1 MGASPAIF
9 AARTNIGDVEDAM
22 VPSDRRY
29 LESHE
34 WVKKEGAFALIG
46 ITAFAVE
53 HLSDLTFLSLPAV
66 GTKLKKGDRF
76 GEIESV
82 KAVSELFAPVGG
94 EVVAINTAL
103 TEKVESLSSD
113 PWNAGW
119 MVKLKNVADAEINAL
134 MDAAAYQKKC
144 DSE

>member
-1 MGASPAIF
+1 
-9 AARTNIGDVEDAM
+9 M
-22 VPSDRRY
+22 VPNDRRY

-34 WVKKEGAFALIG
+34 WAKKDGNVVTIG

-66 GTKLKKGDRF
+66 GAKLAKGQRF

-94 EVVAINTAL
+94 EVTAINQKLADD
-103 TEKVESLSSD
+103 VASLGQD

-119 MVKLKNVADAEINAL
+119 MVKLKVAGDVEYGGL
-134 MDAAAYQKKC
+134 LDAATYEKKC
-144 DSE
+144 SEEH

>member
-1 MGASPAIF
+1 
-9 AARTNIGDVEDAM
+9 M

-34 WVKKEGAFALIG
+34 WAKKEGNLVLVG

-94 EVVAINTAL
+94 EVAAVNTAL
-103 TEKVESLSSD
+103 AEKIESLSKD

-119 MVKLKNVADAEINAL
+119 MMKLKNVADAELNGL
-134 MDAAAYQKKC
+134 MDGPSYDQKC
-144 DSE
+144 ASES

>member
-1 MGASPAIF
+1 MA
-9 AARTNIGDVEDAM
+9 
-22 VPSDRRY
+22 PSDRRY

-34 WVKKEGAFALIG
+34 WAKKDGNVVSIG

-53 HLSDLTFLSLPAV
+53 HLSDLTYLSLPAV

-94 EVVAINTAL
+94 EVTAVNDKL
-103 TEKVESLSSD
+103 VEKVESLAQD

-119 MVKLKNVADAEINAL
+119 MLKLKATNDAEWSAL
-134 MDAAAYQKKC
+134 LSGPDYEKKC
-144 DSE
+144 AEQ

>member
-1 MGASPAIF
+1 
-9 AARTNIGDVEDAM
+9 M

-34 WVKKEGAFALIG
+34 WAKKEGNLVLVG

-66 GTKLKKGDRF
+66 GAKLKKGDRF

-82 KAVSELFAPVGG
+82 KAVSELFTPVGG
-94 EVVAINTAL
+94 EVAAVNTAL
-103 TEKVESLSSD
+103 AEKVESLSAD

-119 MVKLKNVADAEINAL
+119 MVKLKNVADAELGAL
-134 MDAAAYQKKC
+134 LDADAYEKKC
-144 DSE
+144 ESES

>member
-1 MGASPAIF
+1 
-9 AARTNIGDVEDAM
+9 M

-34 WVKKEGAFALIG
+34 WARKDGATVKFG

-53 HLSDLTFLSLPAV
+53 HLSDLTFLSLPSV
-66 GTKLKKGDRF
+66 GTKLKKGERF

-82 KAVSELFAPVGG
+82 KAVSELFAPVSG
-94 EVVAINTAL
+94 EVTAVNTKLADDVA
-103 TEKVESLSSD
+103 SLGAD

-119 MVKLKNVADAEINAL
+119 MVTVKPTSPAEYDGL
-134 MDAAAYQKKC
+134 LDAAAYEKKC
-144 DSE
+144 HEEQ

>member
-1 MGASPAIF
+1 
-9 AARTNIGDVEDAM
+9 M
-22 VPSDRRY
+22 VPTDRRY

-34 WVKKEGAFALIG
+34 WAKKEGNVVTVG

-66 GTKLKKGDRF
+66 GTKLKKGERF

-94 EVVAINTAL
+94 EVTAVNDKL
-103 TEKVESLSSD
+103 VEKIESLAQD

-119 MVKLKNVADAEINAL
+119 MLKLKTSGDAEWSSL
-134 MDAAAYQKKC
+134 LDAAAYEKKC
-144 DSE
+144 GEER

>member
-1 MGASPAIF
+1 
-9 AARTNIGDVEDAM
+9 M

-29 LESHE
+29 VESHE
-34 WVKKEGAFALIG
+34 WAKKDGNVVTVG

-94 EVVAINTAL
+94 EVVEVNERLTDAPELVNT
-103 TEKVESLSSD
+103 D
-113 PWNAGW
+113 PYGDGW
-119 MVKLKNVADAEINAL
+119 MVRIRIADPSEVDELLMTAEEY
-134 MDAAAYQKKC
+134 DEYVETE
-144 DSE
+144 SH

>member
-1 MGASPAIF
+1 
-9 AARTNIGDVEDAM
+9 M
-22 VPSDRRY
+22 VRSDRRY

-34 WVKKEGAFALIG
+34 WAKKDANVVTVG

-66 GTKLKKGDRF
+66 GSKLKKGDRF

-94 EVVAINTAL
+94 EVTAVNQAL
-103 TEKVESLSSD
+103 ADDVQSLGAD
-113 PWNAGW
+113 PWDKGW
-119 MVKLKNVADAEINAL
+119 MIKLKVAGDGEYGGL
-134 MDAAAYQKKC
+134 LDAAAYEKKC
-144 DSE
+144 GEEH

>member
-1 MGASPAIF
+1 
-9 AARTNIGDVEDAM
+9 M

-34 WVKKEGAFALIG
+34 WAKKEGNQVLVG

-94 EVVAINTAL
+94 EVAAVNTAL
-103 TEKVESLSSD
+103 AEKIESLSAD

-119 MVKLKNVADAEINAL
+119 MLKLKNVADAELNSL
-134 MDAAAYQKKC
+134 MDGPSYDQKC
-144 DSE
+144 ASES

>member
-1 MGASPAIF
+1 
-9 AARTNIGDVEDAM
+9 M

-34 WVKKEGAFALIG
+34 WAKKDGNVVTVG

-66 GTKLKKGDRF
+66 GAKLKKGDRF

-82 KAVSELFAPVGG
+82 KAVSELFAPIGG
-94 EVVAINTAL
+94 EVSAVNQALVDDIASLTA
-103 TEKVESLSSD
+103 D
-113 PWNAGW
+113 PWNKGW
-119 MVKLKNVADAEINAL
+119 MLKFKVASDAEWNSL
-134 MDAAAYQKKC
+134 LDAAAYEKKC
-144 DSE
+144 ADEH

>member
-1 MGASPAIF
+1 
-9 AARTNIGDVEDAM
+9 M

-29 LESHE
+29 VESHE
-34 WVKKEGAFALIG
+34 WAKKDGNVVTVG

-82 KAVSELFAPVGG
+82 KAVSELFAPVSG
-94 EVVAINTAL
+94 EVSAVNDKLAAN
-103 TEKVESLSSD
+103 VESLSQD

-119 MVKLKNVADAEINAL
+119 MMKLKVAGDAEFNGL
-134 MDAAAYQKKC
+134 LSGGDYETKCAAE
-144 DSE
+144 S

>member
-1 MGASPAIF
+1 MA
-9 AARTNIGDVEDAM
+9 
-22 VPSDRRY
+22 PSDRRY

-34 WVKKEGAFALIG
+34 WAKKDGNVVSIG

-53 HLSDLTFLSLPAV
+53 HLSDLTYLSLPAV

-94 EVVAINTAL
+94 EVTAVNDKL
-103 TEKVESLSSD
+103 VEKVESLAQD

-119 MVKLKNVADAEINAL
+119 MLKLKATNDAEYGSLLSA
-134 MDAAAYQKKC
+134 DDYEKKC
-144 DSE
+144 GEEH

>member
-1 MGASPAIF
+1 
-9 AARTNIGDVEDAM
+9 M

-34 WVKKEGAFALIG
+34 WAKKEGNLVLVG

-53 HLSDLTFLSLPAV
+53 HLSDLTFLSLPAI
-66 GTKLKKGDRF
+66 GTRLKKGDRF

-94 EVVAINTAL
+94 EVAAVNTAL
-103 TEKVESLSSD
+103 AEKIENLSKD

-119 MVKLKNVADAEINAL
+119 MLKLKNVADAELNGL
-134 MDAAAYQKKC
+134 MDGPSYDQKC
-144 DSE
+144 ASES

>member
-1 MGASPAIF
+1 
-9 AARTNIGDVEDAM
+9 M

-29 LESHE
+29 LASHE
-34 WVKKEGAFALIG
+34 WAKKDGNVVTIG

-53 HLSDLTFLSLPAV
+53 HLSDLTFLSLPTV

-94 EVVAINTAL
+94 EVSAINQAL
-103 TEKVESLSSD
+103 ADDIQSLGAD
-113 PWNAGW
+113 PWDKGW
-119 MVKLKNVADAEINAL
+119 MIKLKLANDGELATL
-134 MDAAAYQKKC
+134 LDAAAYEKKC
-144 DSE
+144 GEEH

>member
-1 MGASPAIF
+1 MALS
-9 AARTNIGDVEDAM
+9 D

-34 WVKKEGAFALIG
+34 WARKEGDVVTIG

-66 GTKLKKGDRF
+66 GTKLRKGDRF

-94 EVVAINTAL
+94 EVTAVN
-103 TEKVESLSSD
+103 EKLAAHVESLSSD

-119 MVKLKNVADAEINAL
+119 MLKLKAAGDAEWSAL
-134 MDAAAYQKKC
+134 LDAAAYKKKC
-144 DSE
+144 DEEQ

>member
-1 MGASPAIF
+1 MSSP
-9 AARTNIGDVEDAM
+9 
-22 VPSDRRY
+22 VPTDRRY

-34 WVKKEGAFALIG
+34 WAKKDGNVVSIG

-66 GTKLKKGDRF
+66 GAKLAKGQRF

-82 KAVSELFAPVGG
+82 KAVSELFTPVGG
-94 EVVAINTAL
+94 EVVAINQAL
-103 TEKVESLSSD
+103 ADKVESLGQD

-119 MVKLKNVADAEINAL
+119 MLKLKVAGDAEYSAL
-134 MDAAAYQKKC
+134 LDAPAYEKKC
-144 DSE
+144 AAES

>member
-1 MGASPAIF
+1 MA
-9 AARTNIGDVEDAM
+9 
-22 VPSDRRY
+22 PSDRRY

-34 WVKKEGAFALIG
+34 WAKKDGNVVTVG

-66 GTKLKKGDRF
+66 GTQLQKGQRF

-94 EVVAINTAL
+94 KVTAVNQPLADDVA
-103 TEKVESLSSD
+103 SLSAD
-113 PWNAGW
+113 PWNKGW
-119 MVKLKNVADAEINAL
+119 MMKLEVASDAEWKSL
-134 MDAAAYQKKC
+134 LDAETYEKKC
-144 DSE
+144 AQE

>member
-1 MGASPAIF
+1 
-9 AARTNIGDVEDAM
+9 M

-34 WVKKEGAFALIG
+34 WAKKDGNVVTIG

-94 EVVAINTAL
+94 EVSAVNTAL
-103 TEKVESLSSD
+103 TEKIESLGAD

-119 MVKLKNVADAEINAL
+119 MLKLKVASDAEWKAL
-134 MDAAAYQKKC
+134 LDGAAYEKKC
-144 DSE
+144 AEEH

>member
-1 MGASPAIF
+1 
-9 AARTNIGDVEDAM
+9 M

-34 WVKKEGAFALIG
+34 WAKKEGNQVLVG

-66 GTKLKKGDRF
+66 GAKLKKGDRF

-82 KAVSELFAPVGG
+82 KAVSELFTPVGG
-94 EVVAINTAL
+94 EVAAVNTAL
-103 TEKVESLSSD
+103 AEKVESLSAD

-119 MVKLKNVADAEINAL
+119 MIKLKGAADAELGAL
-134 MDAAAYQKKC
+134 LDGDAYEKKC
-144 DSE
+144 ESES

>member
-1 MGASPAIF
+1 
-9 AARTNIGDVEDAM
+9 M
-22 VPSDRRY
+22 VRSDRRY

-34 WVKKEGAFALIG
+34 WAKKDGNVVTVG

-53 HLSDLTFLSLPAV
+53 HLSDLTFLSLPTV

-94 EVVAINTAL
+94 EVTAINQAL
-103 TEKVESLSSD
+103 VDDIASLTGD
-113 PWNAGW
+113 PWDKGW
-119 MVKLKNVADAEINAL
+119 MLKLKVAGDAEWSSL
-134 MDAAAYQKKC
+134 LDAGAYDKKC
-144 DSE
+144 ADQH

>member
-1 MGASPAIF
+1 MA
-9 AARTNIGDVEDAM
+9 
-22 VPSDRRY
+22 PSDRRY

-34 WVKKEGAFALIG
+34 WAKKDGNVVTIG

-53 HLSDLTFLSLPAV
+53 HLSDLTYLSLPAV

-82 KAVSELFAPVGG
+82 KAVSELFSPVSG
-94 EVVAINTAL
+94 EVTAVNDKL
-103 TEKVESLSSD
+103 VEKVESLAQD

-119 MVKLKNVADAEINAL
+119 MLKLKATNDAEYGTL
-134 MDAAAYQKKC
+134 LDAAAYEKKC
-144 DSE
+144 GEEH

>member
-1 MGASPAIF
+1 
-9 AARTNIGDVEDAM
+9 M

-34 WVKKEGAFALIG
+34 WAKKEGNLVLVG

-66 GTKLKKGDRF
+66 GTRLKKGDRF

-94 EVVAINTAL
+94 EVAAVNTAL
-103 TEKVESLSSD
+103 AEKIENLSKD

-119 MVKLKNVADAEINAL
+119 MLKLKNVADAELNGL
-134 MDAAAYQKKC
+134 MDGPSYDQKC
-144 DSE
+144 ASES

>member
-1 MGASPAIF
+1 MS
-9 AARTNIGDVEDAM
+9 R
-22 VPSDRRY
+22 SDRRY

-34 WVKKEGAFALIG
+34 WARKDGTVVTIG

-53 HLSDLTFLSLPAV
+53 HLSDLTFLSLPTV

-94 EVVAINTAL
+94 EVIEVNQAL
-103 TEKVESLSSD
+103 VDDVQSLNSD
-113 PWNAGW
+113 PWEKGW
-119 MVKLKNVADAEINAL
+119 MMKLKVASAAEYDQL
-134 MDAAAYQKKC
+134 LDGAAYEKKC
-144 DSE
+144 SEEH

>member
-1 MGASPAIF
+1 MASP
-9 AARTNIGDVEDAM
+9 N
-22 VPSDRRY
+22 DRRY
-29 LESHE
+29 VESHE
-34 WVKKEGAFALIG
+34 WARKEGNLVAIG

-94 EVVAINTAL
+94 EVVAVNTAL
-103 TEKVESLSSD
+103 AEKIEGLGAD

-119 MVKLKNVADAEINAL
+119 MMKLKGASDAEYNAL
-134 MDAAAYQKKC
+134 LDAGDYDQKC
-144 DSE
+144 ASES

>member
-1 MGASPAIF
+1 
-9 AARTNIGDVEDAM
+9 M
-22 VPSDRRY
+22 VPRDRRY
-29 LESHE
+29 LASHE
-34 WVKKEGAFALIG
+34 WAKKDAALVQVG

-82 KAVSELFAPVGG
+82 KAVSELFTPLSG
-94 EVVAINTAL
+94 EVTAVNQAL
-103 TEKVESLSSD
+103 TENVESLGKD

-119 MVKLKNVADAEINAL
+119 MIKLKVAGDDEWKSL
-134 MDAAAYQKKC
+134 MDAAAYEKLC
-144 DSE
+144 AS